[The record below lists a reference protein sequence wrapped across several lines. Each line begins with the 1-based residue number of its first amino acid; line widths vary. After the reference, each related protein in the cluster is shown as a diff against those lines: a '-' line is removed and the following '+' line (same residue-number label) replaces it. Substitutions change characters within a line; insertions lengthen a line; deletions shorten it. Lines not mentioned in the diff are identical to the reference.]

1 MHDKAGKSLRY
12 RLTAISKGVLRIER
26 QVSGWMFGLL
36 LMLSEFL
43 TDPLG
48 RKRRMKSPESQAQR
62 RRGSGERRGSSVV

>member
-1 MHDKAGKSLRY
+1 L
-12 RLTAISKGVLRIER
+12 
-26 QVSGWMFGLL
+26 FGLL

-48 RKRRMKSPESQAQR
+48 RKRRMKRPESQAQR